1 VIQPETPQ
9 GVDPQA
15 DETANSVSDKGVAHL
30 KRVVLKE
37 QGPRLPLGLVTTD
50 GSYAKDI
57 AVRRWRMAEERELGD
72 LRDKN
77 RDANVA
83 QFVGMV
89 LATMCTQV
97 GQHKFEGMKPEERR
111 IHISQMFMG
120 DVFYAYVW
128 LRMQAL
134 GNELHLNLRCP
145 NCGFKFPFTADLETV
160 EVDVCE
166 KLGDSLWEYKLR
178 EPFSIRGKEVTDL
191 LMGPA
196 RWTSLENM
204 QGVGGLNTGAAK
216 ASVILGSIHGIAN
229 WKDKEGKPQQVALA
243 ESELDEMG
251 KRDIEAITN
260 RVDEHAI
267 GPNMSVE
274 GNCQR
279 CRYQYKLAIDWGYDN
294 FFGDSSR

>member
-1 VIQPETPQ
+1 VIQQDTPQ

-15 DETANSVSDKGVAHL
+15 DTPTATDETPKKTEI
-30 KRVVLKE
+30 KRVALKE
-37 QGPRLPLGLVTTD
+37 QGARLPLGIINTD
-50 GSYAKDI
+50 GTYTKDI
-57 AVRRWRMAEERELGD
+57 AVRRWRMAEERELGE

-89 LATMCTQV
+89 LATMCTQL
-97 GQHKFEGMKPEERR
+97 GRHKFEELKQEERR

-128 LRMQAL
+128 LRLQTL
-134 GNELHLNLRCP
+134 GSELHLNLRCP
-145 NCGFKFPFTADLETV
+145 NCGFRFPLVADLETI
-160 EVDVCE
+160 EVDGCDTLE
-166 KLGDSLWEYKLR
+166 ECMWEYKLK
-178 EPFSIRGKEVTDL
+178 ESFEIRGKEVTDL

-196 RWTSLENM
+196 RWTSLESM

-229 WKDKEGKPQQVALA
+229 WKDKDGKPMQVALA

-260 RVDEHAI
+260 RVDEHAV

-274 GNCQR
+274 GSCQR
-279 CRYQYKLAIDWGYDN
+279 CRYQYKLAIDWGYDS
-294 FFGDSSR
+294 FFGDSSP